1 MPKEAQVGIRI
12 NQLLVAAGWR
22 FFDEDG
28 KRANIALE
36 PGVRLEPSV
45 LEALGS
51 DFEKAKRGSIDF
63 LLLDDKGFPLVVLE
77 AKSASKTPLSG
88 KEQARTY
95 AAALK
100 APFVLL
106 SNGDAHYFWDLRRG
120 NPRRIES
127 FPGPE
132 ELGRYFRFDPD
143 PRSLVA
149 EIEDE
154 QALVAANWELI
165 ERFEKMIQA
174 MLARVGD
181 EIGHE

>member
-1 MPKEAQVGIRI
+1 MPKEAQARIKI

-28 KRANIALE
+28 KRANIVLE
-36 PGVRLEPSV
+36 PGVRIEPSA
-45 LEALGS
+45 LEALGA
-51 DFEKAKRGSIDF
+51 DFEKARQGFADF

-77 AKSASKTPLSG
+77 AKSASKTPLTG

-120 NPRRIES
+120 NPAESSPSPARRSSAGTEASTPIRAPS
-127 FPGPE
+127 S
-132 ELGRYFRFDPD
+132 
-143 PRSLVA
+143 PRRSSPTT
-149 EIEDE
+149 
-154 QALVAANWELI
+154 
-165 ERFEKMIQA
+165 
-174 MLARVGD
+174 
-181 EIGHE
+181 